1 MSPPVVEYVQPTRQ
15 HVQELAEYLRAADR
29 IELAACGYADP
40 RRAIETSLACSTH
53 MVAAL
58 ADGRCGA
65 IMGVTPVSMLE
76 GRGSP
81 WMLGT
86 DLVVK
91 YRRAL
96 MAQTPA
102 YIRAML
108 HAYPHLVN
116 YVHADNAVAV
126 RYLRHAGFT
135 LHAPEPYG
143 VHGELFH
150 RFEMRA

>member
-1 MSPPVVEYVQPTRQ
+1 MVEFVQPMQR
-15 HVQELAEYLRAADR
+15 HVLELAEHIRPADR
-29 IELAACGYADP
+29 VELAACGFDDP
-40 RRAIETSLACSTH
+40 QRAIEASLAWSTH
-53 MVAAL
+53 MVAAV
-58 ADGRCGA
+58 AEGRCGA
-65 IMGVTPVSMLE
+65 IMGVSPLSMLE

-91 YRRAL
+91 HRRAL
-96 MAQTPA
+96 MAHTPA

-116 YVHADNAVAV
+116 YVHADNDVAV
-126 RYLRHAGFT
+126 RWLRRAGFT

-143 VHGELFH
+143 TRGELFH